1 MGNLNTTTVERWEV
15 YDEEAGS
22 LEDKG
27 FLSSVL
33 DDCSK
38 DCEEFLNVKCPHC
51 HKVFNLGDCQY
62 LGNNPVCGYCGFN

>member
-1 MGNLNTTTVERWEV
+1 MGNSNTTTVERWEV

-22 LEDKG
+22 LEDKS

-33 DDCSK
+33 NDCDK

-51 HKVFNLGDCQY
+51 HEVFNLGNCRY
-62 LGNNPVCGYCGFN
+62 SLNNPVCPHCGFN

>member
-1 MGNLNTTTVERWEV
+1 MGNHTTTVERWEV

-38 DCEEFLNVKCPHC
+38 DLEEFLNVKCPHC
-51 HKVFNLGDCQY
+51 GKVFNLGSCRY
-62 LGNNPVCGYCGFN
+62 LGNNPVCSHCGFN

>member
-1 MGNLNTTTVERWEV
+1 MGNSNTATVERWEV

-33 DDCSK
+33 DDCDK
-38 DCEEFLNVKCPHC
+38 CEEEFLNVNCPHC
-51 HKVFNLGDCQY
+51 HKVFNLGNCQY
-62 LGNNPVCGYCGFN
+62 VRNDPVCPHCGFN